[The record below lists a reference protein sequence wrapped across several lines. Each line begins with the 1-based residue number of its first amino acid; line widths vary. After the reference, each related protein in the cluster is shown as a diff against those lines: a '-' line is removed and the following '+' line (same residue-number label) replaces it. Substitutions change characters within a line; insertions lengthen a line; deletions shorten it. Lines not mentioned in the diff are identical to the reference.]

1 MSGSSVRS
9 GANSAASLPDAA
21 SHSYLG
27 PGHST
32 IENCHV
38 LNPGDL
44 CEILLYPVP
53 DVVLFPGQTIPLRI
67 QNRAFIH
74 KFLTMR
80 SSGNVNPTLVG
91 HIGIVALSHSPDN
104 SMTLAKVGTTMEVRS
119 TYRQSFNDVELVVSG
134 LGRYRFLIV
143 EVRSESGVPIAK
155 VRILSDNLPQF
166 ASLPR
171 GSNPFPRWVYD
182 QYSPRRL
189 ARIAYSLFESTML
202 WEVRE
207 EIFDM
212 IEVK

>member
-1 MSGSSVRS
+1 MSGSSVHS
-9 GANSAASLPDAA
+9 IPNSVAAALPDPA

-27 PGHST
+27 PGNST
-32 IENCHV
+32 IDNCHI
-38 LNPGDL
+38 LNAGDEY
-44 CEILLYPVP
+44 EILLYPVP

-80 SSGNVNPTLVG
+80 SSPSDSLSIVQLVG
-91 HIGIVALSHSPDN
+91 HIGIVNITQNVGARSIS
-104 SMTLAKVGTTMEVRS
+104 LAKVGTTMEVRS

-134 LGRYRFLIV
+134 KGRYRFFIM

-155 VRILSDNLPQF
+155 VKILSDNLPQF
-166 ASLPR
+166 ATSFHKA
-171 GSNPFPRWVYD
+171 NPFPPWVYD

-202 WEVRE
+202 WEV
-207 EIFDM
+207 
-212 IEVK
+212 